1 MKTRFYA
8 AVLCLPIILCA
19 VSCLQS
25 PEASELTSASAG
37 NDAEPI
43 GEAEQE
49 WTKSDCYSAWQ
60 YNVQGCNTS
69 PPNLRPAC
77 WAAAAA
83 LLGACLATAE

>member
-1 MKTRFYA
+1 MKARFYA
-8 AVLCLPIILCA
+8 GVLCLPITLCA

-25 PEASELTSASAG
+25 LEDSEPTSTSA
-37 NDAEPI
+37 NNNPEPI

-49 WTKSDCYSAWQ
+49 WTKSDCYNAWQ

-83 LLGACLATAE
+83 LLGACLATAQ